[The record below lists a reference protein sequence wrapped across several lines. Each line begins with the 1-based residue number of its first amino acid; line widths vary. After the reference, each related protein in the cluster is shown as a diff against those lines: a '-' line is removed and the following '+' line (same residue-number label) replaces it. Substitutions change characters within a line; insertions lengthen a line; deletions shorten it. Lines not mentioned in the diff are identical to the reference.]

1 MKYCNFSARKET
13 VREKQLKEEEQILQ
27 SVAEKTA
34 LMGVAELAKG
44 INYNDPIKTGLVKYT
59 LFHIVMNLSEFFV
72 SSYIYKLSTEFQLS
86 RP

>member
-1 MKYCNFSARKET
+1 MSKTCSQDSQKTVGIFSARKET

-44 INYNDPIKTGLVKYT
+44 ILYKDPIKTG
-59 LFHIVMNLSEFFV
+59 
-72 SSYIYKLSTEFQLS
+72 
-86 RP
+86 